1 MRCAWGMR
9 MCCRRPLLS
18 AHCQYNLRLEQILD
32 DCALTYKHIKLGMPA
47 LCCFD
52 WLDHVGSE
60 RVTLQLLITTCIVT
74 QQQVIATALSG
85 HNLLMQAVSSNQDHL
100 AGSVASS
107 LQCKE
112 CICSVPMKQMTLTFV
127 YRWTDIVGQQF
138 EGYKLARTLPKSF
151 NLHSMAWWQGSMYR
165 HQYLIQLQ
173 SIINDSL
180 WMSRSV

>member
-1 MRCAWGMR
+1 MYDSSNIVEVKYE
-9 MCCRRPLLS
+9 MCMGHAHVLQKATVVSTLS
-18 AHCQYNLRLEQILD
+18 VQFEAGTILD

-127 YRWTDIVGQQF
+127 
-138 EGYKLARTLPKSF
+138 
-151 NLHSMAWWQGSMYR
+151 
-165 HQYLIQLQ
+165 
-173 SIINDSL
+173 
-180 WMSRSV
+180 